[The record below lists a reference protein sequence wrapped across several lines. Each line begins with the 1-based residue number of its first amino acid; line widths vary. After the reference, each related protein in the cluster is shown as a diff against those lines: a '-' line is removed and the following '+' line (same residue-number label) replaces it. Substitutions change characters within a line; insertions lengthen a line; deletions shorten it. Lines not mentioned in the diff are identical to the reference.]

1 MIVYGDILFVENF
14 ITGSVLLYLTAVI
27 FRVDLHRKKRLLR
40 FVCGSMMC
48 GGIAFVLFLP
58 VGMPWNIALE
68 GAFAVLVCLVVFG
81 RRGVLLRAAAFAA
94 LTCFLGGMTMA
105 LLLAFGHTGMYA
117 PGGILSLIHI

>member
-68 GAFAVLVCLVVFG
+68 GRLRCWCVWWYLDAGACCCGGGLCSADLLSG
-81 RRGVLLRAAAFAA
+81 RNDYGFAA
-94 LTCFLGGMTMA
+94 RLWSYGYVWRRRNL
-105 LLLAFGHTGMYA
+105 HRV
-117 PGGILSLIHI
+117 I